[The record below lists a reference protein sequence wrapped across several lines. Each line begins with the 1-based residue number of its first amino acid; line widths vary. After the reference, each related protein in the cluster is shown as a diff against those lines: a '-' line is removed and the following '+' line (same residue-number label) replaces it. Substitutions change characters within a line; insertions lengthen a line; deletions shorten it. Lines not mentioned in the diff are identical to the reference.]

1 MHLSITYEL
10 IIKYLRMAI
19 DILAV
24 WAVINFLIRI
34 VRNNQKT
41 IQLFQGVVLV
51 IVVQMLSKL
60 LGLDTISWLA
70 DTVVSWG
77 FLAFIVIFQPEIRQ
91 ILERLGKSNAFARIA
106 TLSSSEKENLIDELV
121 TATKN
126 LSTKKVGALITLE
139 QSNSLSEY
147 IDTGIKMNSLVSAEL
162 LCSIFMTTTP
172 LHDGAVI
179 IQGDKIACASAYFTP
194 TTKELPSKYGAR
206 HRAAIGISEL
216 TDSVT
221 IVVSEET
228 GMVSLA
234 EGGKLIQMTEK
245 KLRDYLD
252 KIILNKEINIESRK
266 SSRTVSASLDE
277 LVSNINAD
285 LDLQNTNQDDQL
297 NKADKHDMKL
307 FQTASFKVVD
317 PAEENKQ
324 DTLVEQVLK
333 NTVMENSIDENIVVR
348 TVSTDSKKTATIKTT
363 VTTGTDVLLSSEDG
377 KEVTSDEEKREK
389 D

>member
-1 MHLSITYEL
+1 M
-10 IIKYLRMAI
+10 
-19 DILAV
+19 
-24 WAVINFLIRI
+24 
-34 VRNNQKT
+34 
-41 IQLFQGVVLV
+41 
-51 IVVQMLSKL
+51 
-60 LGLDTISWLA
+60 
-70 DTVVSWG
+70 
-77 FLAFIVIFQPEIRQ
+77 AFIVIFQPEIRQ

-106 TLSSSEKENLIDELV
+106 TLSSSEKENLIEELV

-216 TDSVT
+216 TDSIT

-228 GMVSLA
+228 GMVSIA

-252 KIILNKEINIESRK
+252 KIILNKEIKTESRK
-266 SSRTVSASLDE
+266 SGRTVSASLDE
-277 LVSNINAD
+277 LVSSINAD
-285 LDLQNTNQDDQL
+285 LGLQKESQDDEL
-297 NKADKHDMKL
+297 ENPNKHDMKL
-307 FQTASFKVVD
+307 FQTASFKAID
-317 PAEENKQ
+317 STEENKQ
-324 DTLVEQVLK
+324 DSLVEQVLK

-348 TVSTDSKKTATIKTT
+348 TVPTTTNKITTIKTT
-363 VTTGTDVLLSSEDG
+363 VTTGTDILQSNEEG
-377 KEVTSDEEKREK
+377 KEVTTDEVKREEN
-389 D
+389 

>member
-1 MHLSITYEL
+1 MHLSLTYEL
-10 IIKYLRMAI
+10 IIKYLRMAV
-19 DILAV
+19 DIIAV

-60 LGLDTISWLA
+60 VGVETISWLA

-106 TLSSSEKENLIDELV
+106 TLSSSEKENLIEELV

-216 TDSVT
+216 TDSIT

-228 GMVSLA
+228 GMVSIA

-252 KIILNKEINIESRK
+252 KIILNKEIKTESRK
-266 SSRTVSASLDE
+266 SGRTVSASLDE
-277 LVSNINAD
+277 LVSSINAD
-285 LDLQNTNQDDQL
+285 L
-297 NKADKHDMKL
+297 
-307 FQTASFKVVD
+307 
-317 PAEENKQ
+317 
-324 DTLVEQVLK
+324 
-333 NTVMENSIDENIVVR
+333 
-348 TVSTDSKKTATIKTT
+348 
-363 VTTGTDVLLSSEDG
+363 
-377 KEVTSDEEKREK
+377 
-389 D
+389 

>member
-1 MHLSITYEL
+1 MHLSLTYEL

-19 DILAV
+19 DIIAV

-60 LGLDTISWLA
+60 LGLETISWLA

-106 TLSSSEKENLIDELV
+106 TLSSSEKENLIEELV

-216 TDSVT
+216 TDSIT

-228 GMVSLA
+228 GMVSIA

-252 KIILNKEINIESRK
+252 KIILNKEIKTESRK
-266 SSRTVSASLDE
+266 SGRTVSASLDE
-277 LVSNINAD
+277 LVSSINAD
-285 LDLQNTNQDDQL
+285 LGLQKESQDDEL
-297 NKADKHDMKL
+297 ENPNKHDMKL
-307 FQTASFKVVD
+307 LQTASFKTID
-317 PAEENKQ
+317 STEENKQ
-324 DTLVEQVLK
+324 DSLVEQVLK

-348 TVSTDSKKTATIKTT
+348 TVPTTTNKITTIKTT
-363 VTTGTDVLLSSEDG
+363 VTTGTDILQSNEEG
-377 KEVTSDEEKREK
+377 KEVTTDEVKREEN
-389 D
+389 